1 MGATSTQSAAPK
13 SLRKAASNGIVSL
26 DAKPRAGS
34 GKGEARRLRRAGSV
48 PAIAYGKG
56 LASTLLA
63 VSPKEI
69 LAILT
74 SERGQNSVLE
84 MELPDA
90 QNAQSASG
98 AKAKTLLMIKDYSY
112 HPVHR
117 GLEHVDFVQVR
128 LDQAV
133 DVNVPL
139 VFHGKPAGVT
149 AGGIIRQVYRTVPVH
164 CVPDKIPLK
173 LEIDIAHLEL
183 GEHVATSDLK
193 LPDGVTVRLPAE
205 QTLIAV
211 VTPEKEREEDV
222 AVDAAAAAAA
232 GAAAAPGA
240 PGAAPAAGAEAGK
253 DAKPGAAPAAAPA
266 KDAKK
271 K

>member
-1 MGATSTQSAAPK
+1 MGPVSTQTIPK
-13 SLRKAASNGIVSL
+13 SIRKAASGGIVTL
-26 DAKPRAGS
+26 DAKAREGV
-34 GKGEARRLRRAGSV
+34 GKGEARRLRKGGSI
-48 PAIAYGKG
+48 PAVAYGKG
-56 LASTLLA
+56 LASTLLS

-90 QNAQSASG
+90 AAAG
-98 AKAKTLLMIKDYSY
+98 AKAKLLVMIKDYSY

-128 LDQAV
+128 LDQPV

-139 VFHGKPAGVT
+139 IGLGKPVGVT
-149 AGGIIRQVYRTVPVH
+149 AGGIIRQVYRTIPVH
-164 CVPDKIPLK
+164 CVPDRIPLK
-173 LEIDIAHLEL
+173 VEVDITHLEL
-183 GEHVATSDLK
+183 GEHVSTQDLK

-222 AVDAAAAAAA
+222 VAAAVPGAP

-240 PGAAPAAGAEAGK
+240 PGAAPAAAGAEAGK
-253 DAKPGAAPAAAPA
+253 DAKAAGGAAPAAAPA